1 MIGAIV
7 SHPLFGRG
15 QVLELRNAARESV
28 VRFDNGIR
36 TVVPTSMLTMLHQA
50 AESATASS
58 LVAASP
64 PPRLTEQPRAE
75 IDFTPEQQQRLEARR
90 TIEALRFGVV
100 PHHRICELS
109 FGLDEER
116 RSLHQAFD
124 AVEQTG
130 GDVRVVLGE
139 YGTGKSHFFEL
150 AIEEAL
156 ARNFIVA
163 ATSLDVR
170 EVPPNR
176 PQRIYNALIRSL
188 RYPDSPDRGTLT
200 PLFDRLLNPPAVYAG
215 LSEKLRGTTFATVLH
230 NYSLLRGK
238 SGEALEPLLDWI
250 SGEKVYIKSVR
261 DALLVK
267 NQDYPVRAL
276 SMMTT
281 SADQYCYLLNGWGWL
296 ASQVGYAGLAVLL
309 DESEH
314 YSLLNQRGQER
325 ADNFFKALIY
335 TAMASR
341 KDNRVSEASL
351 QHQRHEHPFRFAERS
366 QMLLMFAVTP
376 SANTFDYRRW
386 LHDEQILP
394 LAGHLSDRALEELMT
409 RLYAL
414 HQQAYSYERENA
426 CSTLAKGVRE
436 GMEQRLINLRQTI
449 RLATEVFDLCYA
461 YPDYSAAQA
470 VEEFRRSLFG
480 RQGVELLSSLDG

>member
-36 TVVPTSMLTMLHQA
+36 TVVPANILTVLREV
-50 AESATASS
+50 AEP
-58 LVAASP
+58 VAASLQTAAP
-64 PPRLTEQPRAE
+64 TPARHLAQPRAE
-75 IDFTPEQQQRLEARR
+75 VAFTLEQQQRIEARR

-100 PHHRICELS
+100 PHHRIRELS
-109 FGLDEER
+109 FGLDKER
-116 RSLHQAFD
+116 QSLQGAFD

-150 AIEEAL
+150 AVEEAL

-163 ATSLDVR
+163 MTSLDVR

-188 RYPDSPDRGTLT
+188 RYPDSPDTGTLV
-200 PLFDRLLNPPAVYAG
+200 PLLERILNQPSVYAALG
-215 LSEKLRGTTFATVLH
+215 EKLRGSPFATALH
-230 NYSLLRGK
+230 NFSLMRGA
-238 SGEALEPLLDWI
+238 SNATLEPLLDWV

-261 DALLVK
+261 DALVVK

-276 SMMTT
+276 SIMTT

-296 ASQVGYAGLAVLL
+296 ASQAGYSGLAVLL

-341 KDNRVSEASL
+341 KDNRVTEASL
-351 QHQRHEHPFRFAERS
+351 QHQHREHPFRFAERS

-386 LHDEQILP
+386 LHDEQVLP
-394 LAGHLSDRALEELMT
+394 LTGYLSDRALDDLMA

-414 HQQAYSYERENA
+414 HKQAYAYEREDA
-426 CSTLAKGVRE
+426 YSTLARGVRE
-436 GMEQRLINLRQTI
+436 GLKQRLINLRQTI
-449 RLATEVFDLCYA
+449 RLATEVYDLCYA
-461 YPDYSAAQA
+461 HADYSAAQA
-470 VEEFRRSLFG
+470 VEDLRRSLFG
-480 RQGVELLSSLDG
+480 GYGL

>member
-15 QVLELRNAARESV
+15 QALELRNAAREAV

-36 TVVPTSMLTMLHQA
+36 TVVPTNILTVLQQA
-50 AESATASS
+50 PVSA
-58 LVAASP
+58 AARAAAP
-64 PPRLTEQPRAE
+64 TPPRPLAQPRAE
-75 IDFTPEQQQRLEARR
+75 VDFTPEQQQRVEARR

-100 PHHRICELS
+100 PHHRIRELS
-109 FGLDEER
+109 FGLDKER
-116 RSLHQAFD
+116 RSLQTAFD

-139 YGTGKSHFFEL
+139 YGAGKSHFFEL
-150 AIEEAL
+150 TGEEAL

-163 ATSLDVR
+163 TTSLDVR

-188 RYPDSPDRGTLT
+188 RYPDTPDAGTLV
-200 PLFDRLLNPPAVYAG
+200 PLLERLLNQPGVYAALG
-215 LSEKLRGTTFATVLH
+215 EKLRGTTFATALH
-230 NYSLLRGK
+230 NYSLMRGK
-238 SGEALEPLLDWI
+238 GSDALEPLLDWI

-261 DALLVK
+261 DALMVK

-281 SADQYCYLLNGWGWL
+281 SADQYCYLLNGWSWL
-296 ASQVGYAGLAVLL
+296 ASQAGYAGLAVLL

-341 KDNRVSEASL
+341 RDNRVTEASL

-394 LAGHLSDRALEELMT
+394 LAGDLSDQALVELMA

-414 HQQAYSYERENA
+414 HQQAYSYEREDA
-426 CSTLAKGVRE
+426 YSTLSRGVRE
-436 GMEQRLINLRQTI
+436 GLAQRLINLRQTI
-449 RLATEVFDLCYA
+449 RLATEVYDLCYA
-461 YPDYSAAQA
+461 YADYNAAQA
-470 VEEFRRSLFG
+470 VEELRRALFG
-480 RQGVELLSSLDG
+480 GHGF

>member
-36 TVVPTSMLTMLHQA
+36 TVVPANILTVLRQL
-50 AESATASS
+50 AEP
-58 LVAASP
+58 VAASSQTAAP
-64 PPRLTEQPRAE
+64 KPLAQPRAE
-75 IDFTPEQQQRLEARR
+75 VNFTPEQQQRVQARR
-90 TIEALRFGVV
+90 TIEALRYGVV
-100 PHHRICELS
+100 PHHRIRELS
-109 FGLDEER
+109 FGLDKER
-116 RSLHQAFD
+116 QSLQSAFD
-124 AVEQTG
+124 RVEQTG

-150 AIEEAL
+150 AAEEAL

-188 RYPDSPDRGTLT
+188 RYPDSPDTGTLA
-200 PLFDRLLNPPAVYAG
+200 PLLERILNQSSVYGAIG
-215 LSEKLRGTTFATVLH
+215 EKLRGSPFATALH
-230 NYSLLRGK
+230 NYSLMRGA
-238 SGEALEPLLDWI
+238 GNEALEPLLDWI
-250 SGEKVYIKSVR
+250 SGEKLYIKSVR
-261 DALLVK
+261 DALAVK
-267 NQDYPVRAL
+267 NKDYPVRAL
-276 SMMTT
+276 SQMTT

-296 ASQVGYAGLAVLL
+296 ASEVGYAGLAVLL

-335 TAMASR
+335 TAMASH
-341 KDNRVSEASL
+341 KDSRVTEASL
-351 QHQRHEHPFRFAERS
+351 QHQHREHPFRFAERS

-386 LHDEQILP
+386 LDDEQILP
-394 LAGHLSDRALEELMT
+394 LTGYLSDRALDDLMA

-414 HQQAYSYERENA
+414 HKQAYAYEREDSY
-426 CSTLAKGVRE
+426 STLARGMRE
-436 GMEQRLINLRQTI
+436 GLKQRLINLRQTI
-449 RLATEVFDLCYA
+449 RLATEVYDLCYA
-461 YPDYSAAQA
+461 HADYSAAQA
-470 VEEFRRSLFG
+470 VEEMRRALFG
-480 RQGVELLSSLDG
+480 GYGS

>member
-1 MIGAIV
+1 MLGAIV

-15 QVLELRNAARESV
+15 HVLELRNAAREAV

-36 TVVPTSMLTMLHQA
+36 TVVPTNILTVLRQA
-50 AESATASS
+50 APG
-58 LVAASP
+58 AAAVSRP
-64 PPRLTEQPRAE
+64 AAPAAPKPLAQPRAE
-75 IDFTPEQQQRLEARR
+75 VDFTPEQQQRVEARR

-100 PHHRICELS
+100 PHHRIRELS
-109 FGLDEER
+109 FGLDKER
-116 RSLHQAFD
+116 QSLQSAFD
-124 AVEQTG
+124 TVEQTG

-150 AIEEAL
+150 AVEEAL

-188 RYPDSPDRGTLT
+188 RYPDSPDAGTLV
-200 PLFDRLLNPPAVYAG
+200 PLLERILNQPSVYAG
-215 LSEKLRGTTFATVLH
+215 LGEKLRGSPFATVLH
-230 NYSLLRGK
+230 NFSLMRGK
-238 SGEALEPLLDWI
+238 SETLEPLLDWI

-261 DALLVK
+261 EALMVK
-267 NQDYPVRAL
+267 NPDYPVRAL
-276 SMMTT
+276 SLMTT

-341 KDNRVSEASL
+341 QDNRVSEASL
-351 QHQRHEHPFRFAERS
+351 QHQQREHPFRFAERS

-376 SANTFDYRRW
+376 SANSFDYRHW

-394 LAGHLSDRALEELMT
+394 LSGYLSERALDELMA

-414 HQQAYSYERENA
+414 HKQAYLYERDDA
-426 CSTLAKGVRE
+426 CLTLSRGVCE
-436 GMEQRLINLRQTI
+436 GLEQRLINLRQTI
-449 RLATEVFDLCYA
+449 RLATEVYDLCYA

-470 VEEFRRSLFG
+470 VEELRRSLFG
-480 RQGVELLSSLDG
+480 RQGF

>member
-1 MIGAIV
+1 MVGVIV

-15 QVLELRNAARESV
+15 RVLERRNAARESV

-36 TVVPTSMLTMLHQA
+36 TVVPTNILTVLGQA
-50 AESATASS
+50 AESATARAAAAPALPRS
-58 LVAASP
+58 VA
-64 PPRLTEQPRAE
+64 QPRGE
-75 IDFTPEQQQRLEARR
+75 VDFTPEQLQRIAARR

-100 PHHRICELS
+100 PHHRIRELS
-109 FGLDEER
+109 FGLDKER
-116 RSLHQAFD
+116 RSLQTAFD
-124 AVEQTG
+124 AVEQSG

-163 ATSLDVR
+163 TTSLDIR

-188 RYPDSPDRGTLT
+188 RYPDSPDAGTLV
-200 PLFDRLLNPPAVYAG
+200 PLIERLLNQSEVYAALG
-215 LSEKLRGTTFATVLH
+215 EKLRGTPFATVLQ
-230 NYSLLRGK
+230 NYSLMRGK
-238 SGEALEPLLDWI
+238 SSVALEPLLDWI

-261 DALLVK
+261 DALFVK
-267 NQDYPVRAL
+267 NKDYPVRAL

-351 QHQRHEHPFRFAERS
+351 QHQQREHPFRFAERS

-394 LAGHLSDRALEELMT
+394 LTGYLSEGALEELMA

-414 HQQAYSYERENA
+414 HKQAYSYEREDA
-426 CSTLAKGVRE
+426 CLTLSKGVRD
-436 GMEQRLINLRQTI
+436 GLEQRLINLRQTI
-449 RLATEVFDLCYA
+449 RLATEVYDLCYA
-461 YPDYSAAQA
+461 HADYGAAQA
-470 VEEFRRSLFG
+470 VEELRRSLFG
-480 RQGVELLSSLDG
+480 RQGF